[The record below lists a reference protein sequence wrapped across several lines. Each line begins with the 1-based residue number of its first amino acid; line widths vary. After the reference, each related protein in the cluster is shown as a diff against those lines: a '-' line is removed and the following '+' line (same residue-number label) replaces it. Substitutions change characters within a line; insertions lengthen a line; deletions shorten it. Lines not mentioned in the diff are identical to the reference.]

1 VAIGGIDASN
11 SKQIYQAGADA
22 IAVVGG
28 LFLADDIEAAA
39 RALSNS
45 FSID

>member
-1 VAIGGIDASN
+1 VAIGGIDTSN
-11 SKQIYQAGADA
+11 AHQIFQAGADS

-28 LFLADDIEAAA
+28 LFLADNIEQTA

-45 FSID
+45 FSSH